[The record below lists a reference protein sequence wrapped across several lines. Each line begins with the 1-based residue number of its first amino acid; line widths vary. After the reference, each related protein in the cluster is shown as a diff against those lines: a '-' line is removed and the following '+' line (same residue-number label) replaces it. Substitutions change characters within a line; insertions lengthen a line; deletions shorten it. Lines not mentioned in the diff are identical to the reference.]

1 MIRKCEERDFEQ
13 IWEIINDA
21 ALIYRGIIPADRY
34 SEPYMPREELRRQ
47 MEEAVLFW
55 AYEEDGRLLAVMG
68 MQQVKDVTL
77 IRHAYV
83 RGGQQ
88 KRGIG
93 GALLAH
99 LREMTSDPVLIGT
112 WQAAFWAIRFYEQHG
127 FVQVTPQE
135 KDRLLRT
142 YWNVPERQI
151 ETSVVLA
158 DWKRLPHRLVDGISG
173 A

>member
-21 ALIYRGIIPADRY
+21 AQIYRGIIPVDRY

-47 MEEAVLFW
+47 MEEAVVFW
-55 AYEEDGRLLAVMG
+55 GHEEDGKLLAVMG
-68 MQQVKDVTL
+68 IQQVQDVTL

-83 RGGQQ
+83 RGTQQ
-88 KRGIG
+88 KRGLG

-99 LREMTSDPVLIGT
+99 LRAMTSDPVLIGT

-127 FVQVTPQE
+127 FVQVDPQE
-135 KDRLLRT
+135 KDRLLRK
-142 YWNVPERQI
+142 YWKIPERQI

-158 DWKRLPHRLVDGISG
+158 DWKRLPSPAEHDIS
-173 A
+173 AA

>member
-21 ALIYRGIIPADRY
+21 AQVYRGIIPSDRY
-34 SEPYMPREELRRQ
+34 SEPYMSRQELRRQ
-47 MEEAVLFW
+47 MEEAVIFW
-55 AYEEDGRLLAVMG
+55 GYEEDGMLLAVMG
-68 MQQVKDVTL
+68 MQRVKDVTL
-77 IRHAYV
+77 VRHAYV

-93 GALLAH
+93 GALLGH
-99 LREMTSDPVLIGT
+99 LRAMTNDPVLIGT
-112 WQAAFWAIRFYEQHG
+112 WHAAFWAIRFYEQHG

-158 DWKRLPHRLVDGISG
+158 DWKRQPSPTADHING